1 MKTSRNKFK
10 KHSVTKNCFDL
21 SLFESLSSDL
31 KNFANSW
38 PAVSNFKSFSKSLK
52 YFFLTVGQNNFIKIP
67 LFFLS
72 HLECELVTECK
83 TMIERQC
90 KEEIEQVTEQIC
102 EDVIET
108 VCTYPINFQLA
119 PKGQIMSECIS

>member
-1 MKTSRNKFK
+1 MEPLIRK
-10 KHSVTKNCFDL
+10 D
-21 SLFESLSSDL
+21 
-31 KNFANSW
+31 
-38 PAVSNFKSFSKSLK
+38 
-52 YFFLTVGQNNFIKIP
+52 
-67 LFFLS
+67 LFFFF